1 MYQLRIE
8 LDFSGSPRRV
18 WRDGETCEGAS
29 SWREALPTDLAADHA
44 LVAAVAEALEGAPRA
59 WSQQVSVEGRLRTFA
74 LSVSETDEGALLCA
88 SDITEAV
95 EHALEGRRSEWIR
108 MLGQFAHQFRNPL
121 AGITGALQ
129 VFGMELNPDD
139 ERSDVMAMVLE
150 EGFRLNR
157 LVGDLVTIA
166 RGTEP
171 HLEDLSA
178 REVVDDV
185 ASAVR
190 ASHPSLTIR
199 VLGDATWRSDRA
211 QLHRVA
217 LELIENAVEA
227 AGPSG
232 EVTVD
237 IADERVRFRDSGPG
251 IDPASL
257 DRIFEPMFSTKER
270 GMGLGLAVARSH
282 ARSLGLT
289 LNYDADA
296 RAFVLR
302 HA

>member
-1 MYQLRIE
+1 
-8 LDFSGSPRRV
+8 
-18 WRDGETCEGAS
+18 
-29 SWREALPTDLAADHA
+29 
-44 LVAAVAEALEGAPRA
+44 
-59 WSQQVSVEGRLRTFA
+59 
-74 LSVSETDEGALLCA
+74 
-88 SDITEAV
+88 
-95 EHALEGRRSEWIR
+95 

-129 VFGMELNPDD
+129 VFGMELNPND

-190 ASHPSLTIR
+190 EAHASLTIR

-211 QLHRVA
+211 QLHRIA
-217 LELIENAVEA
+217 LAPGRRRGNL
-227 AGPSG
+227 G

-237 IADERVRFRDSGPG
+237 IADERVRFRDA
-251 IDPASL
+251 PAWAPRGQDL
-257 DRIFEPMFSTKER
+257 RPMFAQE
-270 GMGLGLAVARSH
+270 GMGLGLAVAGRALPR
-282 ARSLGLT
+282 AR
-289 LNYDADA
+289 D
-296 RAFVLR
+296 LR
-302 HA
+302 R